1 MGEIYVSANMERDSQ
16 RKKPSG
22 TIGPSLSLSTASV
35 AHWGIYV
42 NLFSR
47 ILCALS
53 LLACVP
59 SMASAQAYP
68 SKPIRIVI
76 PFVPAGPADMIGRL
90 TGQKLS
96 EILGQP
102 MIIDNR
108 GGAGGNLGA
117 AVVAKSAPDGYTFLL
132 TTSAF
137 AVNVTLSPKSGY
149 DAEKDFIPVGVI
161 AKQANLI
168 FVNPSL
174 PAQTLA
180 ELLALAKTSKLSFAS
195 PGSGTTPHLTAENL
209 FNLGAKLDM
218 PAIHYR
224 GAGPAIAAVV
234 GGELQVGAGALSTPL
249 PFVKN
254 GRLRPL
260 AVSSAKRVASLPD
273 VPTFAEAGLPASSDD
288 TWIGI
293 FAPTGT
299 PVAMV
304 QRINDALN
312 QMLQSPDVRERLSV
326 MAFEP
331 VGGTAQQFGDY
342 VKAEIVKW
350 GKVVRE
356 GNIKPD

>member
-1 MGEIYVSANMERDSQ
+1 MNLITR
-16 RKKPSG
+16 
-22 TIGPSLSLSTASV
+22 LS
-35 AHWGIYV
+35 
-42 NLFSR
+42 F
-47 ILCALS
+47 ALG
-53 LLACVP
+53 LLALAP
-59 SMASAQAYP
+59 LGALAQSYP

-102 MIIDNR
+102 VIIDNR

-117 AVVAKSAPDGYTFLL
+117 AVVAKAAPDGYTFLL

-137 AVNVTLSPKSGY
+137 AVNVTLSPKGGY
-149 DAEKDFIPVGVI
+149 DAERDFIPVGVI

-168 FVNPSL
+168 FVNPGL
-174 PAQTLA
+174 PAKTLA
-180 ELLALAKTSKLSFAS
+180 ELLVLAKTGKLSFAS

-209 FNLGAKLDM
+209 FNLIAKLDM

-249 PFVKN
+249 PFIKN

-260 AVSSAKRVASLPD
+260 AVSSAKRVTALPD
-273 VPTFAEAGLPASSDD
+273 VPTFEEAGYPGNSDE
-288 TWIGI
+288 TWIGV

-299 PVAMV
+299 PAPIV
-304 QRINDALN
+304 QKINDAIN
-312 QMLQSPDVRERLSV
+312 QMLQSADVRERLNT
-326 MAFEP
+326 MAFDP
-331 VGGTAQQFGDY
+331 VGGSSQQFGDY
-342 VKAEIVKW
+342 VKTEIVKW

>member
-1 MGEIYVSANMERDSQ
+1 MERLPTIDF
-16 RKKPSG
+16 RYA
-22 TIGPSLSLSTASV
+22 TIGPNLEGTNVNIV
-35 AHWGIYV
+35 ARL
-42 NLFSR
+42 LFAVG
-47 ILCALS
+47 LVV
-53 LLACVP
+53 LLPAP
-59 SMASAQAYP
+59 ANAQNYP

-90 TGQKLS
+90 AGQKLS

-102 MIIDNR
+102 VLIDNR

-137 AVNVTLSPKSGY
+137 AVNVTFSPKSGY
-149 DAEKDFIPVGVI
+149 DAERDFVPVGVV

-174 PAQTLA
+174 PAKTLA
-180 ELLALAKTSKLSFAS
+180 ELLVLAKSGKLSFAS

-209 FNLGAKLDM
+209 FNLSAKLDM

-224 GAGPAIAAVV
+224 GAAPAIAAVV

-249 PFVKN
+249 PFIKS

-260 AVSSAKRVASLPD
+260 AISSAKRVAALPD
-273 VPTFAEAGLPASSDD
+273 VPTFEEAGFPGSSDD

-299 PVAMV
+299 PTAII
-304 QRINDALN
+304 QRINDAIN
-312 QMLQSPDVRERLSV
+312 QMLQSPDVRERLSA

-331 VGGTAQQFGDY
+331 VGGTSQQFGDY
-342 VKAEIVKW
+342 VKTEIVKW

>member
-1 MGEIYVSANMERDSQ
+1 MNLITR
-16 RKKPSG
+16 
-22 TIGPSLSLSTASV
+22 LS
-35 AHWGIYV
+35 
-42 NLFSR
+42 F
-47 ILCALS
+47 ALG
-53 LLACVP
+53 LLALAP
-59 SMASAQAYP
+59 LGALAQSYP

-102 MIIDNR
+102 VIIDNR

-117 AVVAKSAPDGYTFLL
+117 AVVAKAAPDGYTFLL

-137 AVNVTLSPKSGY
+137 AVNVTLSPKGGY
-149 DAEKDFIPVGVI
+149 DAERDFIPVGVI

-168 FVNPSL
+168 FVNPGL
-174 PAQTLA
+174 PAKTLA
-180 ELLALAKTSKLSFAS
+180 ELLVLAKTGKLSFAS

-209 FNLGAKLDM
+209 FNLIAKLDM

-249 PFVKN
+249 PFIKN

-260 AVSSAKRVASLPD
+260 AVSSAKRVTALPD
-273 VPTFAEAGLPASSDD
+273 VPTFEEAGYPGNSDD
-288 TWIGI
+288 TWIGV

-299 PVAMV
+299 PAPIV
-304 QRINDALN
+304 QKINDAIN
-312 QMLQSPDVRERLSV
+312 QMLQSADVRERLNT
-326 MAFEP
+326 MAFDP
-331 VGGTAQQFGDY
+331 VGGSSQQFGDY
-342 VKAEIVKW
+342 VKTEIVKW

>member
-1 MGEIYVSANMERDSQ
+1 VEHWLAAKFHSV
-16 RKKPSG
+16 
-22 TIGPSLSLSTASV
+22 TIASV
-35 AHWGIYV
+35 EGVSV
-42 NLFSR
+42 NLCTRLIFAAS
-47 ILCALS
+47 LVALIP
-53 LLACVP
+53 LGAG
-59 SMASAQAYP
+59 AQTYP

-90 TGQKLS
+90 TGQRLS

-102 MIIDNR
+102 VIIDNR

-117 AVVAKSAPDGYTFLL
+117 AVVAKSPPDGYTYLL

-137 AVNVTLSPKSGY
+137 AVNVTLSPKGGY
-149 DAEKDFIPVGVI
+149 DAERDFIPVGVI
-161 AKQANLI
+161 AKQANVI

-174 PAQTLA
+174 SAKTLS
-180 ELLALAKTSKLSFAS
+180 ELLTLAKTSKLSFAS

-209 FNLGAKLDM
+209 FNLSAKLDM

-249 PFVKN
+249 PFIKN

-260 AVSSAKRVASLPD
+260 AVSSAKRVSALPD
-273 VPTFAEAGLPASSDD
+273 VPTFEEAGFPGNSDD

-299 PVAMV
+299 PAPMV
-304 QRINDALN
+304 LRINEAIN
-312 QMLQSPDVRERLSV
+312 QMLQSPEVRERLST

-331 VGGTAQQFGDY
+331 VGGSSQQFGDY
-342 VKAEIVKW
+342 VKAEIIKW
-350 GKVVRE
+350 GKVVRA

>member
-1 MGEIYVSANMERDSQ
+1 M
-16 RKKPSG
+16 
-22 TIGPSLSLSTASV
+22 
-35 AHWGIYV
+35 
-42 NLFSR
+42 NLVTRLLF
-47 ILCALS
+47 AVG
-53 LLACVP
+53 LLALAPLGAV
-59 SMASAQAYP
+59 AQTYP

-102 MIIDNR
+102 VIIDNR

-117 AVVAKSAPDGYTFLL
+117 AVVAKAAPDGYTFLL

-137 AVNVTLSPKSGY
+137 AVNVTLSPKGGY
-149 DAEKDFIPVGVI
+149 DAERDFIPVGVI

-168 FVNPSL
+168 FVNPGL
-174 PAQTLA
+174 PAKTLA
-180 ELLALAKTSKLSFAS
+180 ELLALAKTGKLSFAS

-209 FNLGAKLDM
+209 FNLTAKLDI

-249 PFVKN
+249 PFIKN

-260 AVSSAKRVASLPD
+260 AVSSAKRVAALPD
-273 VPTFAEAGLPASSDD
+273 VPTFEEAGYPGNSDD
-288 TWIGI
+288 TWIGM

-299 PVAMV
+299 PVPIV
-304 QRINDALN
+304 QKINDAIN
-312 QMLQSPDVRERLSV
+312 QMLQSADVRERLSI

-331 VGGTAQQFGDY
+331 VGGSSQQFGDY
-342 VKAEIVKW
+342 VKAEIIKW

>member
-1 MGEIYVSANMERDSQ
+1 MERRSDLSAASINIGHDNTFQPNISQ
-16 RKKPSG
+16 PNIGHNNEPRIHLKK
-22 TIGPSLSLSTASV
+22 SLYALLTA
-35 AHWGIYV
+35 G
-42 NLFSR
+42 
-47 ILCALS
+47 
-53 LLACVP
+53 LLAMLP
-59 SMASAQAYP
+59 GHASAQGYP
-68 SKPIRIVI
+68 NKPIRIVI
-76 PFVPAGPADMIGRL
+76 PFAPAGPADMIGRL

-102 MIIDNR
+102 VIIDNR

-117 AVVAKSAPDGYTFLL
+117 AVVAKAAADGYTFLL

-149 DAEKDFIPVGVI
+149 DAERDFIPVAVV

-168 FVNPSL
+168 FVNPALPVKSL
-174 PAQTLA
+174 SD
-180 ELLALAKTSKLSFAS
+180 LLALAKNGKLSFAS
-195 PGSGTTPHLTAENL
+195 PGSGTTPHLTAENF
-209 FNLGAKLDM
+209 FNLSAKLEM

-224 GAGPAIAAVV
+224 GAGPAITAVV
-234 GGELQVGAGALSTPL
+234 GGEVPVGAGALSTPL

-254 GRLRPL
+254 GRLRAL
-260 AVSSAKRVASLPD
+260 AVSSEKRVASLPD
-273 VPTFAEAGLPASSDD
+273 VPTFTEAGFPGYSDD

-299 PVAMV
+299 SAAII
-304 QRINDALN
+304 QRINDAIN
-312 QMLQSPDVRERLSV
+312 QMLQTGEVKERLSA

-331 VGGTAQQFGDY
+331 VGGSAAQFGDY
-342 VKAEIVKW
+342 VKAEISKW